1 MNKKSGFTL
10 VEIMI
15 VVVIIGLLAA
25 MAIPAFQSVRV
36 GAQAGAVENN
46 LKQIAQTG
54 QRAIIENGLSTVTYD
69 QLITTFAA
77 TVTSGP
83 NWTLPYLNKIEPA
96 ARESYTNLIVYE
108 DGGWLKTG
116 LKGITPASGTGT
128 YTGTDTNDAQIIIWT
143 Y

>member
-1 MNKKSGFTL
+1 MKKKSGFTL

-36 GAQAGAVENN
+36 SSQAGAAENN

-54 QRAIIENGLSTVTYD
+54 QRAIIENGLASVTYD
-69 QLITTFAA
+69 ELISTGNAA
-77 TVTSGP
+77 GTAE
-83 NWTLPYLNKIEPA
+83 WDLPYLKTIQPA
-96 ARESYTNLIVYE
+96 SREDYTGLTVFE
-108 DGGWLKTG
+108 EGGWLKVSLDGSTTES
-116 LKGITPASGTGT
+116 LSGTT
-128 YTGTDTNDAQIIIWT
+128 TPSTDSSVIIWE